1 MAQFNFTPPPTP
13 ANTTGFDDIG
23 TVPHPMRHV
32 WRHRYSHSQSSAF
45 HEQPPNTNQTAHDK
59 SLDKLRHRRST
70 GMVIQ
75 KFDSTTSERTFL
87 HTASPTGPDSY
98 HSGLYSSNIDVSNT
112 SRKHIQSN
120 DLYNQLGY
128 RHSVDNLRGNT
139 LRKTQF
145 ANPSQYRSIQAL
157 EPEIGMPETRPKARP
172 KPLDLTDSSRKR
184 CLDQASNWTSSLT
197 QDECLDAIADDEFS
211 SIRDQITQITREL
224 QEMQVEELQTQEKS
238 RDDERKQRHK
248 LMEIS
253 QRGRIQQGRRLS
265 ISGAYNL
272 DTDDIA
278 YPNGHHRG
286 RSHGSFFSHR
296 HNHSLGSASL
306 ASASTAV
313 SSTTHPQYMYSS
325 EQTRDHDLLTPS
337 NAFSGQ
343 ALNEEDDDEDDVADF
358 ENEDIYQSLPA
369 SPNMTTLLLTTNSLI
384 NSRMEEMARSV
395 SPNDLDDRIWH
406 QDFVSLMSRCIY
418 QSEQLESLSTD
429 LLRLERQMRE
439 LLFFRTSVEEQ
450 LEQKEYMYN
459 NQLEH
464 CHQVLSE
471 QRQMI
476 RDLDSMAVDVEK
488 KLERKNKKTQQS
500 ISLSML
506 SEQQDED
513 DIAFSNILQMNKKEQ
528 LVAQLRWQVAKYIG
542 GGVGTGVV
550 LHAYD
555 APNAGHSVIISGT
568 ASTMESQFTEASI
581 EKFKKDIIQASS

>member
-1 MAQFNFTPPPTP
+1 MAQYNFTPPPTP
-13 ANTTGFDDIG
+13 ANTSAFDDIG
-23 TVPHPMRHV
+23 TTPHPMRHV

-45 HEQPPNTNQTAHDK
+45 HEQPPNAYSNTHDK
-59 SLDKLRHRRST
+59 ALDKLRHRRST

-87 HTASPTGPDSY
+87 HTASITGLDSY

-112 SRKHIQSN
+112 SSKNIQN
-120 DLYNQLGY
+120 NELYKQLGY
-128 RHSVDNLRGNT
+128 RHSMDNLGGNT
-139 LRKTQF
+139 LRKSQLSY
-145 ANPSQYRSIQAL
+145 PSQYCSNQVF
-157 EPEIGMPETRPKARP
+157 ESESGMPVTRPKSRP
-172 KPLDLTDSSRKR
+172 KPLDLTDSLRKR
-184 CLDQASNWTSSLT
+184 CLDQTSGMAGSLP
-197 QDECLDAIADDEFS
+197 QDMKEDECLNENLDLEDEFS
-211 SIRDQITQITREL
+211 GIRDQITQITREL
-224 QEMQVEELQTQEKS
+224 QQMQVEELQTQEKS
-238 RDDERKQRHK
+238 RDDERKQRQK
-248 LMEIS
+248 LIEIS

-265 ISGAYNL
+265 VSGAYQL
-272 DTDDIA
+272 DADDVA

-296 HNHSLGSASL
+296 HNQSLGSISL

-313 SSTTHPQYMYSS
+313 SSTTNYQHICSS
-325 EQTRDHDLLTPS
+325 ELTRDHDLPTPS
-337 NAFSGQ
+337 NAFSNH
-343 ALNEEDDDEDDVADF
+343 AVDEEDDYDYENENDNG
-358 ENEDIYQSLPA
+358 NEDIYQSLPA

-406 QDFVSLMSRCIY
+406 QDFVSVMSRCIY

-439 LLFFRTSVEEQ
+439 LLFFKTSVEEL

-464 CHQVLSE
+464 CNQVLSG

-476 RDLDSMAVDVEK
+476 RDLEAMAVDMEK
-488 KLERKNKKTQQS
+488 KLERTTKKSQRPNTLS
-500 ISLSML
+500 ISP
-506 SEQQDED
+506 EQADED

-528 LVAQLRWQVAKYIG
+528 LVAQLRWQVAKFIG
-542 GGVGTGVV
+542 GGVGTGQV

-568 ASTMESQFTEASI
+568 ASTMEGQFTEASVH
-581 EKFKKDIIQASS
+581 F

>member
-1 MAQFNFTPPPTP
+1 
-13 ANTTGFDDIG
+13 
-23 TVPHPMRHV
+23 
-32 WRHRYSHSQSSAF
+32 
-45 HEQPPNTNQTAHDK
+45 
-59 SLDKLRHRRST
+59 
-70 GMVIQ
+70 MVIQ

-87 HTASPTGPDSY
+87 HTASLTGPDSY

-120 DLYNQLGY
+120 DLYNQIGY
-128 RHSVDNLRGNT
+128 RHSIDDLRGNT
-139 LRKTQF
+139 LRKNSL
-145 ANPSQYRSIQAL
+145 ANPSQFRSTKAL

-172 KPLDLTDSSRKR
+172 KPLDLTDSSRRR
-184 CLDQASNWTSSLT
+184 CLDQANDWTSSLT
-197 QDECLDAIADDEFS
+197 QDESVDTIADDEFS

-248 LMEIS
+248 LIEIS

-265 ISGAYNL
+265 ISGAYKL
-272 DTDDIA
+272 DTDDTA
-278 YPNGHHRG
+278 YSNGHHRG
-286 RSHGSFFSHR
+286 RSHGSFFSHH

-306 ASASTAV
+306 ASVSTAV

-325 EQTRDHDLLTPS
+325 ELTRDHDLLSPS
-337 NAFSGQ
+337 NAFSGLGQ
-343 ALNEEDDDEDDVADF
+343 ALNEEEDDDDDDVVDF
-358 ENEDIYQSLPA
+358 ENEENEDIYQSLPA

-384 NSRMEEMARSV
+384 NYRMEEMARSV
-395 SPNDLDDRIWH
+395 SPNDLNDRLWH
-406 QDFVSLMSRCIY
+406 QDFVSLMSKCIY

-439 LLFFRTSVEEQ
+439 LLFFKTSVEEQ

-488 KLERKNKKTQQS
+488 KFERTNKKSQQPNA
-500 ISLSML
+500 LYMV
-506 SEQQDED
+506 SEQQEND
-513 DIAFSNILQMNKKEQ
+513 DIAFSNILQMNRKEQ
-528 LVAQLRWQVAKYIG
+528 LVAQLRWQVAKFIG

-568 ASTMESQFTEASI
+568 ASTMERQFTEASI
-581 EKFKKDIIQASS
+581 E